1 MAVVQEKIKA
11 SGADLMA
18 WGSPITDSDT
28 IAIKEIQK
36 LLDRL
41 NEAELTEASK
51 AEFFS
56 LSKRMDELLQKQEYI
71 RPNCLE

>member
-1 MAVVQEKIKA
+1 
-11 SGADLMA
+11 MA
-18 WGSPITDSDT
+18 WGSPITDSNT

-36 LLDRL
+36 QLDRL

-71 RPNCLE
+71 WPNGLE